1 MSLDEGP
8 AGAATEAMLRKRL
21 AAIERALRLNE
32 MLVAGLIH
40 DLRTPLMA
48 IKLSAEVALA
58 KSNEEAVQQA
68 ARRIRVGS
76 DRLSRTFDHLL
87 NLSRVG
93 PEVPEL
99 ALQAADLGAI
109 VEGVVEER
117 RGGLPEGV
125 FAVTREGEFGG
136 WFDPALLGRTVA
148 NMVGTALD
156 HRGEQG
162 SVSVHL
168 DGTHRDRIV
177 VRVAVPG
184 VIPADVQER
193 LYVPGPSVA
202 GREVLGLGL
211 GLEPVDRFV
220 RAHGG
225 SVVGRSRAPEGTVFE
240 LLLPRGEAESL

>member
-1 MSLDEGP
+1 MSVDEGSGS
-8 AGAATEAMLRKRL
+8 GAPEAALRKRV
-21 AAIERALRLNE
+21 ATMERALRLNE
-32 MLVAGLIH
+32 VLIAGLVH

-58 KSNEEAVQQA
+58 KSTDEAAQQA
-68 ARRIRVGS
+68 ARRIRVSS

-93 PEVPEL
+93 AEVPEL

-109 VEGVVEER
+109 VAEVLEERGRGLAEGV
-117 RGGLPEGV
+117 L
-125 FAVTREGEFGG
+125 AVTREGEFGG
-136 WFDPALLGRTVA
+136 WFDPALLNRTVA
-148 NMVGTALD
+148 NIVGTALE
-156 HRGEQG
+156 HRGEHDPL
-162 SVSVHL
+162 SVHL

-177 VRVAVPG
+177 VRISIPG
-184 VIPADVQER
+184 VIPPDVQER
-193 LYVPGPSVA
+193 MYVPGPSVA

-240 LLLPRGEAESL
+240 MLLPRGLPEAG